1 MNSAIAVGVSID
13 RSLEVRS
20 AGGYMVQVLP
30 FASDETIAALERI
43 IPSLPSTTDMIADG
57 VTAQGMAE
65 KVLGEL
71 GTLPE
76 VACTSEPRYGP
87 CDIVDLR
94 KRMMRALASMGR
106 AEAGGRRKLRPT
118 RLP

>member
-1 MNSAIAVGVSID
+1 MSSAVAVGVSID
-13 RSLEVRS
+13 RDLEVRS

-30 FASDETIAALERI
+30 FASDETISALERT

-57 VTAQGMAE
+57 ATAKEMAE

-76 VACTSEPRYGP
+76 VGLGFSRERGAVLYLYFLPRP
-87 CDIVDLR
+87 SCMI
-94 KRMMRALASMGR
+94 
-106 AEAGGRRKLRPT
+106 
-118 RLP
+118 